1 MEVIGLKRSYKDHL
15 LSDDLRASQICPV
28 VAYDPESALYYLNDN
43 TLGFS
48 FMCQPLSGGGDEQM
62 EYLNQLLKQDYPP
75 GTTMQFC
82 LFKSPDIERQ
92 LADYKHISESGND
105 PLLNSFTQD
114 RANFLRRH
122 VKDPIV
128 NRTSRGGVCDIG
140 TINDTKLIV
149 SVKIPLLDSQPNVTG
164 WFTKLWDS
172 LASSHED
179 NADTPFYT
187 QEDLERT
194 KSWRDKIESF
204 LATIPLYPQRLL
216 PAEYIRVMETML
228 NWSDKAAWKS
238 QIHGRW
244 DENRAISDQIFDY
257 DNPIIIVDPTTIK
270 LGEHCVVKALSAKY
284 FPRSVWFGE
293 AMGLAGDMRQGLQ
306 NIRANYMVVSNVAFG
321 NIAEEK
327 AKMLRKHQ
335 YTTNQAFGPLLKI
348 APVLADKKH
357 SLDLLYD
364 DFQEGARPLSVSHH
378 VVIFGR
384 NEHHAVEQAARAQSI
399 WQTYGYSIMEDDS
412 IVLPVFRNCLPLCTD
427 YGAINE
433 LKRYQTMT
441 NKECPAVLPVFGES
455 KGTGTPHIELISRNG
470 QLMSFSLHDSQTNKN
485 AVIAAESGS
494 GKSFLTNAIINAYLR
509 EGAQVWVIDA
519 GKSYQKLAGVL
530 DGDFIQFGEESNVCL
545 NPFPLIQNW
554 DEEEDSVVSIV
565 ASMVNPDPDKK
576 ELTNYHLTALKERM
590 ANLWQEKGRD
600 MTFDDIASVCLKDE
614 EQRVRDIGTQL
625 YPYTS
630 KGSYGRYFNGEN
642 NADFSNRFTVL
653 ELDELQGRKGLRQV
667 VLLQLINQ
675 IYYKVYFGNRN
686 QKKLFIIDEAW
697 DLLKSGNVARF
708 MEESYRKFRKYGAS
722 AIICTQSLTDLTN
735 GATGKAMLTN
745 SANLILLGQKDET
758 VEKVKSEQL
767 LSMENSLFSLLKTVR
782 TVSGSHSE
790 IFIKTD
796 TTVAVGRLAV
806 SPMEN
811 LIYTTLP
818 EDVQALNDLQKQG
831 MNFEQAARYLLHQR
845 GYEGY

>member
-1 MEVIGLKRSYKDHL
+1 MEVLGLKRYYKDRL
-15 LSDDLRASQICPV
+15 MSDDLRASQFCPV
-28 VAYDPESALYYLNDN
+28 VAYDSQNGLYYLNDN

-48 FMCQPLSGGGDEQM
+48 FLCQPLSGGGEEQM

-82 LFKSPDIERQ
+82 LFKSPDIEWQ
-92 LADYKHISESGND
+92 LTKYKEISEGGND
-105 PLLNSFTQD
+105 PLLNSFTED
-114 RANFLRRH
+114 RVAFLRRH
-122 VKDPIV
+122 VKEPIV

-140 TINDTKLIV
+140 TVNDTKLIV
-149 SVKIPLLDSQPNVTG
+149 SVKLPIGEVQANVTG
-164 WFTKLWDS
+164 FFSRFLSVFSANEEEKETTFFS
-172 LASSHED
+172 
-179 NADTPFYT
+179 T
-187 QEDLERT
+187 EDLERA

-204 LATIPLYPQRLL
+204 LATVPLYPQRIE
-216 PAEYIRVMETML
+216 PAQYIRLLETMV
-228 NWSDKAAWKS
+228 NWSDNAAWKS
-238 QIHGRW
+238 QIQGRW
-244 DENRAISDQIFDY
+244 DKDRPICDQIFDY
-257 DNPIIIVDPTTIK
+257 DNPVVIADPTTIK
-270 LGEHCVVKALSAKY
+270 LGNCVVKALSAKY

-306 NIRANYMVVSNVAFG
+306 NIRTNYMVVSNVAFG
-321 NIAEEK
+321 NIADEK

-335 YTTNQAFGPLLKI
+335 YTTNQAFGPLLKV
-348 APVLADKKH
+348 APVLADKKR

-378 VVIFGR
+378 VVIFAK
-384 NEHHAVEQAARAQSI
+384 NDHQAIEQAARAQSI

-427 YGAINE
+427 YGAISE

-485 AVIAAESGS
+485 AIIAAESGS

-554 DEEEDSVVSIV
+554 EEEEDSVVAIV
-565 ASMVNPDPDKK
+565 ASMVNPDPDKTDM
-576 ELTNYHLTALKERM
+576 TNYHISALKELM
-590 ANLWQEKGRD
+590 ADLWLEKGHD
-600 MTFDDIASVCLKDE
+600 MTFDDIARVCLNDQ

-630 KGSYGRYFNGEN
+630 KGSYGRYFNGKN

-686 QKKLFIIDEAW
+686 QKRLFIIDEAW
-697 DLLKSGNVARF
+697 DLLKSGIVARF
-708 MEESYRKFRKYGAS
+708 MEEGYRKFRKYGAS
-722 AIICTQSLTDLTN
+722 AIICTQSLTDLTD
-735 GATGKAMLTN
+735 GATGKAILIN

-758 VEKVKSEQL
+758 VEKVKTERL
-767 LSMENSLFSLLKTVR
+767 LTMENSMFNLLKTVR

-818 EDVQALNDLQKQG
+818 EDVQALNDLQKRG
-831 MNFEQAARYLLHQR
+831 MSFEEAARYLLHER